1 MVLVPGVS
9 KKCIDFL
16 RGNSEMKRINSDR
29 FAKSV
34 LVLFL
39 VGVISGCGDQ
49 PEETAKQ
56 NQPEITSKAA
66 QSNESAVEPGLSEA
80 GEAAE
85 ATEESLES
93 ILARADEI
101 IQRTGSA
108 VNAAGDDVKHEL
120 EETAGN
126 FAEKADS
133 VLAETP
139 KVNEAIKET
148 VNDGLEV
155 VKVTPDLIRKIQK
168 ALKDAGLNP
177 GAADGMMGP
186 RTQNA
191 LVDFQKQHGLA
202 EGKITKETLRE
213 LGITF

>member
-1 MVLVPGVS
+1 
-9 KKCIDFL
+9 
-16 RGNSEMKRINSDR
+16 MKRINSDR

-108 VNAAGDDVKHEL
+108 VNAEGDDVKHEL

-155 VKVTPDLIRKIQK
+155 VKATPDLIRKIQK

>member
-1 MVLVPGVS
+1 
-9 KKCIDFL
+9 
-16 RGNSEMKRINSDR
+16 MKRINSDR

-49 PEETAKQ
+49 PEETTKQ
-56 NQPEITSKAA
+56 NQLEITSEAA
-66 QSNESAVEPGLSEA
+66 QSNESTVEPGSAEA
-80 GEAAE
+80 GE

-93 ILARADEI
+93 ILAKADEI

-108 VNAAGDDVKHEL
+108 IDAAGDDAKHEL
-120 EETAGN
+120 EEAADN
-126 FAEKADS
+126 VVEKADTI
-133 VLAETP
+133 LGEAP
-139 KVNEAIKET
+139 KTGEAAKET
-148 VNDGLEV
+148 ANEGLEV
-155 VKVTPDLIRKIQK
+155 IKTTPDLIRKIQQT
-168 ALKDAGLNP
+168 LKDAGLNP

-191 LVDFQKQHGLA
+191 LVDFQKQHNLA
-202 EGKITKETLRE
+202 EGKITRETLQE